1 MQFDKEKF
9 ELVYCTPN
17 TKDGELKTLSTLCVE
32 KGWRL
37 VLIIP
42 TCQKYSSQIVECFS
56 ILGDDLLIYEMA
68 MGMGVVLE
76 SRAKKYVEY
85 NKNST
90 LYDRNAVYNN

>member
-1 MQFDKEKF
+1 MQFNNNKF

-17 TKDGELKTLSTLCVE
+17 TKDGELKKLSNLCVN
-32 KGWRL
+32 KKWRL

-42 TCQKYSSQIVECFS
+42 TCQNYSSEIIECFS
-56 ILGDDLLIYEMA
+56 LLGDDLLIYEMA

-76 SRAKKYVEY
+76 SRARKYVEY

-90 LYDRNAVYNN
+90 LYDRNAVYND